1 MSGPL
6 IRCSVVCSDGLGH
19 AAEALF
25 PEEQKHKPE
34 HKLSHS
40 FTELAETVNPKQTK
54 AVNIYFSLFS

>member
-1 MSGPL
+1 MTGPL
-6 IRCSVVCSDGLGH
+6 ISCSVVCSDGLGH

-25 PEEQKHKPE
+25 PEEQKHEPE

-40 FTELAETVNPKQTK
+40 FTELAETVNPKLTK